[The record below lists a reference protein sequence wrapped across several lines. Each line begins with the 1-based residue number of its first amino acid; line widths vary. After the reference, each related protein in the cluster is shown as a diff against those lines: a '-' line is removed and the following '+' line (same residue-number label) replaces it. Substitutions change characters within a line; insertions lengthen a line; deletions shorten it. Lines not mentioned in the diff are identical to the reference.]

1 MKIGLISALS
11 ISLALLIVLSFI
23 VLALDL
29 NDELL
34 KAFMIIIV
42 SVISYTSSY
51 ISTQIYREK
60 GVLQGLAI
68 GAAISFVM
76 ILTTLFISKQ
86 ITEFSIYKSVF
97 SITSSM
103 LGGVLGVN
111 TRKTK
116 V

>member
-1 MKIGLISALS
+1 MRIALISALS
-11 ISLALLIVLSFI
+11 ISFALLIAVSFI
-23 VLALDL
+23 VLTLDI

-34 KAFMIIIV
+34 KIFIIIV
-42 SVISYTSSY
+42 FAVISYTSSY

-60 GVLQGLAI
+60 GALQGFVL
-68 GAAISFVM
+68 GVAISFVL

-86 ITEFSIYKSVF
+86 ITEFSIYKSAF

-103 LGGVLGVN
+103 LGGVVGVN